1 MTLHEYMESLRQK
14 TVAVLG
20 IGVSNTPLV
29 QLLLR
34 SGIRVTACDKRT
46 KEQLGTLADEL
57 EQAGCTLRLG
67 PDYLEGLHED
77 VIFRTPGLRPD
88 VPQLAAAVANG
99 SVLTS
104 EMEEFFR
111 VCPCPIIA
119 VTGSDGKTTTTTI
132 IAELL
137 KAAGNTVWV
146 GGNIGHPLLCD
157 ADRMRPQDY
166 AVLELSSFQLMTMDR
181 SPHIA
186 VVTNLA
192 PNHLD
197 MHKDMA
203 EYVAAKENIFRY
215 QRPGDIAVFN
225 QDNDITRQ
233 QALRAVGAVRLFSRR
248 SEPEEGVFDAA
259 AVAHYRD
266 VIACCRKYGVEPFVT
281 LHHFSS
287 PKWLI
292 SKGGWEA
299 STTPEDFA
307 HYVRFIIGE
316 LGSELHYICTINE
329 ANMGIQV
336 AAIAERYKRQMM
348 AQMQAAQSGGNSAD
362 GSVQVGINLQK
373 MMEGQKAAAAENL
386 EVFGVE
392 KVENFTSMRTR
403 EGDLLILKAHEL
415 AKKEIKALYPD
426 IKVGLTLSLHD
437 IQPQEDGMERA
448 KKEWDEEFMHYLPY
462 IKDDDFLG
470 VQNYTRSLIGAD
482 GFQPRMVQSLHR

>member
-1 MTLHEYMESLRQK
+1 MIGAATAAHQVEGNNIHSDLWAMEHMKHTSFIEPSLD
-14 TVAVLG
+14 AVDHYNRYEKDIKLM
-20 IGVSNTPLV
+20 
-29 QLLLR
+29 
-34 SGIRVTACDKRT
+34 
-46 KEQLGTLADEL
+46 AD
-57 EQAGCTLRLG
+57 AGLNAYR
-67 PDYLEGLHED
+67 
-77 VIFRTPGLRPD
+77 
-88 VPQLAAAVANG
+88 
-99 SVLTS
+99 
-104 EMEEFFR
+104 
-111 VCPCPIIA
+111 
-119 VTGSDGKTTTTTI
+119 
-132 IAELL
+132 
-137 KAAGNTVWV
+137 
-146 GGNIGHPLLCD
+146 
-157 ADRMRPQDY
+157 
-166 AVLELSSFQLMTMDR
+166 
-181 SPHIA
+181 
-186 VVTNLA
+186 
-192 PNHLD
+192 
-197 MHKDMA
+197 
-203 EYVAAKENIFRY
+203 
-215 QRPGDIAVFN
+215 
-225 QDNDITRQ
+225 
-233 QALRAVGAVRLFSRR
+233 FSIEWARI
-248 SEPEEGVFDAA
+248 EPEEGHFDSE
-259 AVAHYRD
+259 AVDHYKA
-266 VIACCRKYGVEPFVT
+266 VIACCKKYGIEPFVT

-470 VQNYTRSLIGAD
+470 VQNDTRSLIGAD
-482 GFQPRMVQSLHR
+482 GQLPNPDGAELTQMNYEFYPEALEHVLRKVAKDFHGDLYVTENGIATADDTRRVAFIDTALKGIVSCINDGLPVKSYFHWSLLDNFEWQKGYSMTFGLIAVDRSTQTRHPKESLSFLGHWNQ

>member
-1 MTLHEYMESLRQK
+1 MKLPDNFLIGAATAAHQVEGNNIHSDLWAMEHMKHTSFIEPSLD
-14 TVAVLG
+14 AVDHYNRYEKDIKLM
-20 IGVSNTPLV
+20 
-29 QLLLR
+29 
-34 SGIRVTACDKRT
+34 
-46 KEQLGTLADEL
+46 AD
-57 EQAGCTLRLG
+57 AGLNAYR
-67 PDYLEGLHED
+67 
-77 VIFRTPGLRPD
+77 
-88 VPQLAAAVANG
+88 
-99 SVLTS
+99 
-104 EMEEFFR
+104 
-111 VCPCPIIA
+111 
-119 VTGSDGKTTTTTI
+119 
-132 IAELL
+132 
-137 KAAGNTVWV
+137 
-146 GGNIGHPLLCD
+146 
-157 ADRMRPQDY
+157 
-166 AVLELSSFQLMTMDR
+166 
-181 SPHIA
+181 
-186 VVTNLA
+186 
-192 PNHLD
+192 
-197 MHKDMA
+197 
-203 EYVAAKENIFRY
+203 
-215 QRPGDIAVFN
+215 
-225 QDNDITRQ
+225 
-233 QALRAVGAVRLFSRR
+233 FSIEWARI
-248 SEPEEGVFDAA
+248 EPEEGHFDSE
-259 AVAHYRD
+259 AVDHYKA
-266 VIACCRKYGVEPFVT
+266 VIACCKKYGIEPFVT

-482 GFQPRMVQSLHR
+482 GQLPNPDGAELTQMNYEFYPEALEHVLRKVAKDFHGDLYVTENGIATADDTRRVAFIDTALKGIVSCINDGLPVKSYFHWSLLYNFEWQKGYSMTFGLIAVDRSTQTRHPKESLSFLGHWNQ

>member
-1 MTLHEYMESLRQK
+1 MKLPENFLIGAATAAHQVEGNNIHSDLWAMEHMKHTSFIEPSLD
-14 TVAVLG
+14 AVDHYNRYEKDIKLM
-20 IGVSNTPLV
+20 
-29 QLLLR
+29 
-34 SGIRVTACDKRT
+34 
-46 KEQLGTLADEL
+46 AD
-57 EQAGCTLRLG
+57 AGLNAYR
-67 PDYLEGLHED
+67 
-77 VIFRTPGLRPD
+77 
-88 VPQLAAAVANG
+88 
-99 SVLTS
+99 
-104 EMEEFFR
+104 
-111 VCPCPIIA
+111 
-119 VTGSDGKTTTTTI
+119 
-132 IAELL
+132 
-137 KAAGNTVWV
+137 
-146 GGNIGHPLLCD
+146 
-157 ADRMRPQDY
+157 
-166 AVLELSSFQLMTMDR
+166 
-181 SPHIA
+181 
-186 VVTNLA
+186 
-192 PNHLD
+192 
-197 MHKDMA
+197 
-203 EYVAAKENIFRY
+203 
-215 QRPGDIAVFN
+215 
-225 QDNDITRQ
+225 
-233 QALRAVGAVRLFSRR
+233 FSIEWARI
-248 SEPEEGVFDAA
+248 EPEEGHFDSE
-259 AVAHYRD
+259 AVDHYKA
-266 VIACCRKYGVEPFVT
+266 VIACCKKYGIEPFVT

-348 AQMQAAQSGGNSAD
+348 AQMQAARSGGDSAD

-386 EVFGVE
+386 EVFSVE

-482 GFQPRMVQSLHR
+482 GQLPNPDGAELTQMNYEFYPEALEHVLRKVAKDFHGDLYVTENGIATADDTRRVAFIDTALKGIVSCINDGLPVKSYFHWSLLDNFEWQKGYSMTFGLIAVDRSTQTRHPKESLSFLGHWNQ

>member
-1 MTLHEYMESLRQK
+1 MKLPENFLIGAATAAHQVEGNNIHRDLWAMEHMKHTSFIEPSLD
-14 TVAVLG
+14 AVDHYNRYEKDIKLM
-20 IGVSNTPLV
+20 
-29 QLLLR
+29 
-34 SGIRVTACDKRT
+34 
-46 KEQLGTLADEL
+46 AD
-57 EQAGCTLRLG
+57 AGLNAYR
-67 PDYLEGLHED
+67 
-77 VIFRTPGLRPD
+77 
-88 VPQLAAAVANG
+88 
-99 SVLTS
+99 
-104 EMEEFFR
+104 
-111 VCPCPIIA
+111 
-119 VTGSDGKTTTTTI
+119 
-132 IAELL
+132 
-137 KAAGNTVWV
+137 
-146 GGNIGHPLLCD
+146 
-157 ADRMRPQDY
+157 
-166 AVLELSSFQLMTMDR
+166 
-181 SPHIA
+181 
-186 VVTNLA
+186 
-192 PNHLD
+192 
-197 MHKDMA
+197 
-203 EYVAAKENIFRY
+203 
-215 QRPGDIAVFN
+215 
-225 QDNDITRQ
+225 
-233 QALRAVGAVRLFSRR
+233 FSIEWARI
-248 SEPEEGVFDAA
+248 EPEEGHFDSE
-259 AVAHYRD
+259 AVDHYKA
-266 VIACCRKYGVEPFVT
+266 VIACCKKYGIEPFVT

-482 GFQPRMVQSLHR
+482 GQLPNPDGAELTQMNYEFYPEALEHVLRKVAKDFHGDLYVTENGIATADDTRRVAFIDTALKGIVSCINDGLPVKSYFHWSLLDNFEWQKGYSMTFGLIAVDRSTQTRHPKESLSFLGHWNQ